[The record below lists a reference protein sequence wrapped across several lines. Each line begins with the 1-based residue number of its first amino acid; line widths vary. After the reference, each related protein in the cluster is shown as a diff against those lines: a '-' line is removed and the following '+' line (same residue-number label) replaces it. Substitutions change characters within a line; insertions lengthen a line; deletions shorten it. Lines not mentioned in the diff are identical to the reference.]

1 MLLCCYMKEEPPGEA
16 HRPAAGR
23 AGNTPGEYW
32 LTAPKELAECG
43 GGSRV
48 TLMEV
53 RRVGR
58 HVELRRRE
66 DAGGDP

>member
-1 MLLCCYMKEEPPGEA
+1 MLPGKA
-16 HRPAAGR
+16 PRSVAGR

-32 LTAPKELAECG
+32 LTDPEELAEAVRWLPG
-43 GGSRV
+43 

-58 HVELRRRE
+58 HVELPRRE